1 MYEIQRNPTE
11 KLIIQKN
18 EFKGK
23 EYIDIRIF
31 YEDEGEYKPTKKG
44 VTFDPDQ
51 IDEVIK
57 ALESIKEE
65 SQK

>member
-44 VTFDPDQ
+44 VTFNP
-51 IDEVIK
+51 
-57 ALESIKEE
+57 
-65 SQK
+65 